1 MSDKKKKSHK
11 YDGATFDEIIK
22 ESMHK
27 GTMTHFAAALIE
39 EFSEEEKEV
48 VLNRARGMASWVDQ
62 LKLLVERLEKESS
75 NG

>member
-39 EFSEEEKEV
+39 GKT
-48 VLNRARGMASWVDQ
+48 
-62 LKLLVERLEKESS
+62 
-75 NG
+75 